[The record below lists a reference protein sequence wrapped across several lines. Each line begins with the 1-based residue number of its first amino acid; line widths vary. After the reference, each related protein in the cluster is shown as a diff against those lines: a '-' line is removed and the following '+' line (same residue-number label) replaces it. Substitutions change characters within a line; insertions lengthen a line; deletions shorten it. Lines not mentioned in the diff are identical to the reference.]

1 MAQFGSFA
9 SRYGANSDPNLI
21 VTGVWLGSFEA
32 TRPETLRSLGITN
45 VLSCAYELPYQE
57 RRRWVELQQ
66 ANIAVKHIHW
76 DDADDQKICPSPE
89 MDEGLAW
96 IDQILAS
103 GQQVLINC
111 RMGISR
117 SSSMVIAYLIHRKGY
132 TYDSALSL
140 VRSKRPIANPNP
152 GFEQQLRQARPG
164 TTVGTSTQQN
174 FGGAVESPS
183 ILRSYGS
190 AGGYGIP
197 GIVTTTSSNI
207 PTPSTSAT
215 TTTTSAATG
224 SMSLLEKWRLARE
237 AANRGVV
244 TGPSTSA
251 SPVMNNIMPGQYNTS
266 PVQAPTQGYS
276 NASTAG
282 SGIPSNYPGSPS
294 PTTMQ
299 MAAPALT
306 GSAVDQGSQESAHPP
321 GKWQAM
327 LNAGRNFFHNVLGLG
342 SSSSHSPSAA
352 SASGSALTLPSP
364 SPQGQLLTL
373 QDTGAVVSV
382 GTPGSNWEV
391 VPNSSTTLVP
401 CANASGGWA
410 TTPTAA
416 YQPSQIAN
424 AGMQVARYTPTMGST
439 QSYGAVTDSGAA
451 MVPATAPTT
460 HRFGVTVGN
469 LGDPSASMSFAVD
482 VSASV
487 ARNFMGMDPSASVS
501 RGYMMDS
508 SASVN
513 RGYVMDPSASTNRG
527 YAMDPSASVSRGYAM
542 DPSASVSR
550 GYMMDPSA
558 SVSRDYMMDPSASMM
573 MVPTMV
579 MQMVPQFV
587 TTAYMGK
594 GKRGGRH

>member
-174 FGGAVESPS
+174 FGSAVESPS

-237 AANRGVV
+237 AATQSESVASSSMIN
-244 TGPSTSA
+244 TSA
-251 SPVMNNIMPGQYNTS
+251 VGQYNTS
-266 PVQAPTQGYS
+266 PSPVQATTQAYS
-276 NASTAG
+276 NVSSIPAT
-282 SGIPSNYPGSPS
+282 GIPSTTQGNMSYGQNYTTSSWSSSQATASASSIPDKYQAVLDSSRAVQSYSSYTNSGYTTASPS
-294 PTTMQ
+294 PVPVGQFGTTVQ
-299 MAAPALT
+299 N
-306 GSAVDQGSQESAHPP
+306 
-321 GKWQAM
+321 
-327 LNAGRNFFHNVLGLG
+327 LNPLGRVE
-342 SSSSHSPSAA
+342 A
-352 SASGSALTLPSP
+352 
-364 SPQGQLLTL
+364 
-373 QDTGAVVSV
+373 
-382 GTPGSNWEV
+382 GSNWEV
-391 VPNSSTTLVP
+391 VPNSGSWGLYPTPSAYLGASGDGKMGTLVT
-401 CANASGGWA
+401 S
-410 TTPTAA
+410 AA
-416 YQPSQIAN
+416 AP
-424 AGMQVARYTPTMGST
+424 VH
-439 QSYGAVTDSGAA
+439 
-451 MVPATAPTT
+451 PATAPTT

-469 LGDPSASMSFAVD
+469 LGNPSASMSFAVD

-487 ARNFMGMDPSASVS
+487 ARNFMGMDPSATVSRGYMMDPSTSVS